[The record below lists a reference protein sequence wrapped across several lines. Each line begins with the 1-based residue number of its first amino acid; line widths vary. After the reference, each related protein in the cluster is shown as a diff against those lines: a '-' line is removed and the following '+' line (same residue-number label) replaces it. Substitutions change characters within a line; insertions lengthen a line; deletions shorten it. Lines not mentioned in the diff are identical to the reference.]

1 MLVLEMKIYA
11 KRKQCLAMDEA
22 IRTAQFIRNKALRYW
37 MDNKGVGK
45 YDLSAYCK
53 VLAAEFPFAAEL
65 NSMAR
70 QSSADRAWA
79 AISRFYNNCKK
90 KIPGKKGFPKFKKYS
105 RSVEYKTTGWK
116 LSDDRKY
123 ITFSDKKGIGKVK
136 LKGTRNLLWYT
147 EKQIKRV
154 RIVRRAD
161 GYYCQFLVDVVQR
174 EKIEPSYSEIG
185 LDVGLNHFYTDDKGN
200 QVENPRFYR
209 QGEKAL
215 NRLNRRKSKKYV
227 RGKKRCDPGEVSS
240 PKERAPRQPQS
251 NNYHKARKRYAIKH
265 LKISRQRK
273 DHAVKLSHCV
283 GRVPRLEASGVARCV
298 ITSNDV
304 VAYEDLRIANMVKN
318 HNLAKSITDAGWYQ
332 FRVWLE
338 YFGYKFGKITIAVPP
353 QYTSVN
359 CSECGTKVTK
369 TLSTRTHKCKCGC
382 ILDRDEN
389 AARNILSIGLN
400 TAGHVGFKA
409 WGDETSILA
418 AEKLS
423 E

>member
-11 KRKQCLAMDEA
+11 KHKQCLAMDEA

-79 AISRFYNNCKK
+79 AISRFYNNCQKNL
-90 KIPGKKGFPKFKKYS
+90 PGKKGFPKFKKHS

-161 GYYCQFLVDVVQR
+161 GYYCQFLVDVDTR

-227 RGKKRCDPGEVSS
+227 RGKK
-240 PKERAPRQPQS
+240 PQS
-251 NNYHKARKRYAIKH
+251 KNYHKVRKRYAIKH

-273 DHAVKLSHCV
+273 DHAVKL
-283 GRVPRLEASGVARCV
+283 ARCV

-304 VAYEDLRIANMVKN
+304 VAYEDLRIVNMVKN
-318 HNLAKSITDAGWYQ
+318 HNLAKSITDVGWYQ

-338 YFGYKFGKITIAVPP
+338 YFGYKFGKITVAVPP
-353 QYTSVN
+353 QYTSIN
-359 CSECGTKVTK
+359 CSECGAKVTK

-389 AARNILSIGLN
+389 AAKNILSIGLS
-400 TAGHVGFKA
+400 TVGHTGFQA

-418 AEKLS
+418 GENLS
-423 E
+423 G

>member
-1 MLVLEMKIYA
+1 MLVLEARIYG
-11 KRKQCLAMDEA
+11 KQTQYNAIDEA
-22 IRTAQFIRNKALRYW
+22 ILTGQFIRNKALRYW
-37 MDNKGVGK
+37 MDNRGIGK
-45 YDLSAYCK
+45 YQLSAYCK
-53 VLAAEFPFAAEL
+53 ILAAEFSFAQEL

-79 AISRFYNNCKK
+79 AISRFYDNCKR
-90 KIPGKKGFPKFKKYS
+90 KIIGKKRFPKFKQHS
-105 RSVEYKTTGWK
+105 RSVEYKTSGWK
-116 LSDDRKY
+116 LSDNRKR
-123 ITFSDKKGIGKVK
+123 ITFTDKKNIGLVK
-136 LKGTRNLLWYT
+136 LKGTRDLNWYDI
-147 EKQIKRV
+147 EQIKRV

-161 GYYCQFLVDVVQR
+161 GYYCQFLVDTDNR
-174 EKIEPSYSEIG
+174 EKVEPSYSEIG

-215 NRLNRRKSKKYV
+215 KRLNRNKSNKYV
-227 RGKKRCDPGEVSS
+227 KKA
-240 PKERAPRQPQS
+240 KPQS
-251 NNYHKARKRYAIKH
+251 KNYHKARKRYALKH

-273 DHAVKLSHCV
+273 DHAVKL
-283 GRVPRLEASGVARCV
+283 ARCV

-353 QYTSVN
+353 QYTSIN
-359 CSECGTKVTK
+359 CSNCSAKIK
-369 TLSTRTHKCKCGC
+369 KALSTRTHKCKCGC
-382 ILDRDEN
+382 NLGRDEN
-389 AARNILSIGLN
+389 AARNILSLGLS
-400 TAGHVGFKA
+400 TVGHTGSQA

-418 AEKLS
+418 GENLLG
-423 E
+423 

>member
-1 MLVLEMKIYA
+1 MLVLEMKIQA
-11 KRKQCLAMDEA
+11 KPTQYDAMDEA

-45 YDLSAYCK
+45 YQLSAYCK
-53 VLAAEFPFAAEL
+53 VLAAEFPFAHKL

-79 AISRFYNNCKK
+79 AISRFYQNCKHK
-90 KIPGKKGFPKFKKYS
+90 TPGKKGFPKFKKHS

-116 LSDDRKY
+116 LSENRKQ
-123 ITFSDKKGIGKVK
+123 ITFTDQNNIGRVK
-136 LKGTRNLLWYT
+136 LKGTRDLNWYDI
-147 EKQIKRV
+147 KQFKRV

-161 GYYCQFLVDVVQR
+161 GYYGQFLVDADNR
-174 EKIEPSYSEIG
+174 ERVEPSYSEIG
-185 LDVGLNHFYTDDKGN
+185 LDVGLNYFCTDDKGN
-200 QVENPRFYR
+200 QIENPRFYR
-209 QGEKAL
+209 RGEKAL
-215 NRLNRRKSKKYV
+215 NRLNRSKSKKYV
-227 RGKKRCDPGEVSS
+227 KSKK
-240 PKERAPRQPQS
+240 PQS
-251 NNYHKARKRYAIKH
+251 KNYHQARKRYALKH

-273 DHAVKLSHCV
+273 DHAVKL
-283 GRVPRLEASGVARCV
+283 ARCV

-304 VAYEDLRIANMVKN
+304 VAYEDLRIGKMVKN

-338 YFGYKFGKITIAVPP
+338 YFGYKFGKVTVAVPP

-359 CSECGTKVTK
+359 CSGCGAKVTK

-382 ILDRDEN
+382 VLDRDEN
-389 AARNILSIGLN
+389 AARNILSLGLS
-400 TAGHVGFKA
+400 TVGHTGSKA

-418 AEKLS
+418 DENLS
-423 E
+423 G

>member
-1 MLVLEMKIYA
+1 M
-11 KRKQCLAMDEA
+11 
-22 IRTAQFIRNKALRYW
+22 
-37 MDNKGVGK
+37 
-45 YDLSAYCK
+45 
-53 VLAAEFPFAAEL
+53 
-65 NSMAR
+65 
-70 QSSADRAWA
+70 
-79 AISRFYNNCKK
+79 
-90 KIPGKKGFPKFKKYS
+90 
-105 RSVEYKTTGWK
+105 
-116 LSDDRKY
+116 
-123 ITFSDKKGIGKVK
+123 TFSDKKGIGKVK

-154 RIVRRAD
+154 RIVKRAD
-161 GYYCQFLVDVVQR
+161 GYYCQFLVDVDTR

-185 LDVGLNHFYTDDKGN
+185 LDVGLNHFYTNDKGN
-200 QVENPRFYR
+200 QIENPRFYR

-215 NRLNRRKSKKYV
+215 NRLNRRKSKKYI
-227 RGKKRCDPGEVSS
+227 KSAK
-240 PKERAPRQPQS
+240 PQS
-251 NNYHKARKRYAIKH
+251 NNYHKARKRYALKH

-273 DHAVKLSHCV
+273 DHAVKL
-283 GRVPRLEASGVARCV
+283 ARCV

-304 VAYEDLRIANMVKN
+304 VAYEDLRIANLVKN

-359 CSECGTKVTK
+359 CSECGAKVTK

-382 ILDRDEN
+382 VLDRDEN
-389 AARNILSIGLN
+389 AARNILSIGLS
-400 TAGHVGFKA
+400 TVGHTGFQA

>member
-11 KRKQCLAMDEA
+11 KQFQYQRIDEA

-37 MDNKGVGK
+37 MDNQGVGK
-45 YDLSAYCK
+45 YELSAYCK
-53 VLAAEFPFAAEL
+53 VLAAEFPFAHKL

-79 AISRFYNNCKK
+79 AISRFYSNCRQ
-90 KIPGKKGFPKFKKYS
+90 KILGKKGFPKFKKHA

-116 LSDDRKY
+116 LSENRKQ
-123 ITFSDKKGIGKVK
+123 ITFTDKNEIGILK
-136 LKGTRNLLWYT
+136 LKGTRDLHWY
-147 EKQIKRV
+147 EIKQFKRV
-154 RIVRRAD
+154 RIVKRAD
-161 GYYCQFLVDVVQR
+161 GYYCQFLVDVDNR
-174 EKIEPSYSEIG
+174 EQLEPSYSETG

-200 QVENPRFYR
+200 QIENPRFYR

-227 RGKKRCDPGEVSS
+227 RGKK
-240 PKERAPRQPQS
+240 PQS
-251 NNYHKARKRYAIKH
+251 HNYHKARLRYAIKH

-273 DHAVKLSHCV
+273 DHAVKL
-283 GRVPRLEASGVARCV
+283 ARCV

-318 HNLAKSITDAGWYQ
+318 HHLAKSITDAGWYQ

-338 YFGYKFGKITIAVPP
+338 YFGAKFGKITIAVPP

-359 CSECGTKVTK
+359 CSNCGAKVTK
-369 TLSTRTHKCKCGC
+369 TLSTRTHQCKCGC
-382 ILDRDEN
+382 VLDRDEN
-389 AARNILSIGLN
+389 AARNILSMGLS
-400 TAGHVGFKA
+400 TVGHTGTKA
-409 WGDETSILA
+409 WGDETAILA
-418 AEKLS
+418 GENLS
-423 E
+423 G